1 MRPAWSPRRATS
13 ILLRQVGAPRTRARM
28 RKLLIVVALG
38 LPSLARAATW
48 TLDPA
53 HTSVQFSVRH
63 LMVSTVQVDEKD
75 LTRSKIQATIDAA
88 SIDTRIEKRDAHLKS
103 PDFLDVAKY
112 PTITFVSKKIEQID
126 PGHFKVTGDLTL
138 HGVTREVSL
147 DVEGPTPEIKDPSGK
162 VRAGAQATTKINR
175 KDFGVTWNQAL
186 ETGGVAVGDEVTIT
200 IDVEATK
207 ETAAGG

>member
-1 MRPAWSPRRATS
+1 MLLHQMRP
-13 ILLRQVGAPRTRARM
+13 PRTWARM
-28 RKLLIVVALG
+28 PRLLIVVALA

-48 TLDPA
+48 NLDPA

-63 LMVSTVQVDEKD
+63 LMVSTVRGAFGKVTGTVQVDEKD
-75 LTRSKIQATIDAA
+75 LARSKIQATIDAA

-112 PTITFVSKKIEQID
+112 PTITFVSKKIEQVD

-147 DVEGPTPEIKDPSGK
+147 DVEGPAPEIKDPQGK
-162 VRAGAQATTKINR
+162 IRAGAQATTKINR

-186 ETGGVAVGDEVTIT
+186 EAGGVAVSDEVTIT

>member
-1 MRPAWSPRRATS
+1 
-13 ILLRQVGAPRTRARM
+13 M

-63 LMVSTVQVDEKD
+63 LMVSTVRGAFGKLTGTVQVDEKD

-112 PTITFVSKKIEQID
+112 PTITFVSKKIEQVI
-126 PGHFKVTGDLTL
+126 FQMNLSFA
-138 HGVTREVSL
+138 RAL
-147 DVEGPTPEIKDPSGK
+147 DAAAVPYG
-162 VRAGAQATTKINR
+162 
-175 KDFGVTWNQAL
+175 KDFYLGGYHGWPYWERELHWAL
-186 ETGGVAVGDEVTIT
+186 PRILPLIERAER
-200 IDVEATK
+200 
-207 ETAAGG
+207 

>member
-1 MRPAWSPRRATS
+1 
-13 ILLRQVGAPRTRARM
+13 M
-28 RKLLIVVALG
+28 RKLLIVAALG

-48 TLDPA
+48 NLDPA

-63 LMVSTVQVDEKD
+63 LMVSTVRGAFAKVTGTVQVDEKD
-75 LTRSKIQATIDAA
+75 LTRTKLQATIDAA

-112 PTITFVSKKIEQID
+112 PTITFVSKKIEQVG

-138 HGVTREVSL
+138 HGITREVSL
-147 DVEGPTPEIKDPSGK
+147 DVEGPTPEIKDPGGK

-175 KDFGVTWNQAL
+175 KDFGVTWNLAL
-186 ETGGVAVGDEVTIT
+186 EAGGVAVSDEVTIT

>member
-1 MRPAWSPRRATS
+1 MRR
-13 ILLRQVGAPRTRARM
+13 
-28 RKLLIVVALG
+28 LLIAVALG
-38 LPSLARAATW
+38 IPSLSPAATW

-63 LMVSTVQVDEKD
+63 LMVSTVRGAFGKVTGTVQADEKD
-75 LTRSKIQATIDAA
+75 VTRSKIQATIDAA
-88 SIDTRIEKRDAHLKS
+88 SIDTRIEKRDMHLKS
-103 PDFLDVAKY
+103 PEFLDVAKY
-112 PTITFVSKKIEQID
+112 PTITFVSKKIEQVG
-126 PGHFKVTGDLTL
+126 PGRFKVIGDLTL

-147 DVEGPTPEIKDPSGK
+147 DVEGPTPEIKDPRGM
-162 VRAGAQATTKINR
+162 VRAGAEATTKINR

-186 ETGGVAVGDEVTIT
+186 EAGGVAVGDEVTIT

>member
-1 MRPAWSPRRATS
+1 
-13 ILLRQVGAPRTRARM
+13 M

-38 LPSLARAATW
+38 LPALARAATW

-63 LMVSTVQVDEKD
+63 LMVSTVRGAFGKVTGTVQVDEKD

-112 PTITFVSKKIEQID
+112 PTITFVSKKIEQVD

-147 DVEGPTPEIKDPSGK
+147 DVEG
-162 VRAGAQATTKINR
+162 TTKINR

-186 ETGGVAVGDEVTIT
+186 EAGGVAVGDEVTIT

>member
-1 MRPAWSPRRATS
+1 
-13 ILLRQVGAPRTRARM
+13 M

-63 LMVSTVQVDEKD
+63 LMVSTVRGAFGKLTGTVQVDEKD

-112 PTITFVSKKIEQID
+112 PTITFVSKKIEQGD

-175 KDFGVTWNQAL
+175 KDFGVTWNLAL
-186 ETGGVAVGDEVTIT
+186 EAGGVAVSDEVTIT

>member
-1 MRPAWSPRRATS
+1 
-13 ILLRQVGAPRTRARM
+13 M

-38 LPSLARAATW
+38 LPSLARAAAW

-63 LMVSTVQVDEKD
+63 LMVSTVRGA
-75 LTRSKIQATIDAA
+75 L
-88 SIDTRIEKRDAHLKS
+88 
-103 PDFLDVAKY
+103 
-112 PTITFVSKKIEQID
+112 
-126 PGHFKVTGDLTL
+126 
-138 HGVTREVSL
+138 
-147 DVEGPTPEIKDPSGK
+147 GK
-162 VRAGAQATTKINR
+162 VRAAAQATTKINR

-186 ETGGVAVGDEVTIT
+186 EAGGVAVGDEVTIT